1 MIGCTMPR
9 WTMEPRRS
17 PSWPSL
23 KYLRGL
29 RGFGRRNSIGTLRA
43 ACARSG
49 AVASSTSPI
58 RAASPRP
65 SRGLTASSA
74 ITLVPYSLCRAS
86 GRPERALALKHLRGQ
101 SQVGLRA
108 GAFQIVEQHGLA
120 VRGRLGH
127 AHVAGDHG
135 LIDLLAHILAHVRH
149 DLPGQI
155 VARVEH
161 RKHDAVDAEP
171 RVEAGAH
178 LLDRFQELA
187 QALQ

>member
-1 MIGCTMPR
+1 MPR

-23 KYLRGL
+23 NCLRGL

-58 RAASPRP
+58 RAARPRP

-74 ITLVPYSLCRAS
+74 ITLRPFLSLVRS
-86 GRPERALALKHLRGQ
+86 SRPKRALALKNFGGE
-101 SQVGLRA
+101 SQVGLRPRA
-108 GAFQIVEQHGLA
+108 LQIVEQHGLA
-120 VRGRLGH
+120 VRGGFGH

-135 LIDLLAHILAHVRH
+135 LIDLLAHILPHVGHYLAREV
-149 DLPGQI
+149 

-161 RKHDAVDAEP
+161 GEHDAVDAEP
-171 RVEAGAH
+171 RVKAGAN
-178 LLDRFQELA
+178 LLDGSQE
-187 QALQ
+187 